1 MIDFIFMLTRN
12 DQTIP
17 DAMECLETAIA
28 SGITHIGFKNVGL
41 PVEELKKLASRIR
54 ESGAT
59 VYLEVVSLDAESE
72 VKSSKAALEF
82 GIDRLMGG
90 THPELVLP
98 IIRDKKIGYYPFVG
112 KIVNHPSILTGTQE
126 DIVSSAVS
134 LASMDGVTGLDL
146 LAYRWT
152 EKNVEGMIE
161 AVCKALDKPVI
172 VAGSIGSPERIK
184 AVANA
189 GVAGFTIGTAALT
202 GKFPVETGE
211 LSIQLKSIAN
221 AVHRT

>member
-1 MIDFIFMLTRN
+1 MIDFIFMLTHN

-17 DAMECLETAIA
+17 DAMDRLETAIA
-28 SGITHIGFKNVGL
+28 AGITHIGFKDVGL
-41 PVEELKKLASRIR
+41 PIEELKKLAGRIR

-72 VKSSKAALEF
+72 IKSAKAALEF

-98 IIRDKKIGYYPFVG
+98 IVRDKKIGYYPFPG
-112 KIVNHPSILTGTQE
+112 KIVGHPSILTGRQE
-126 DIVSSAVS
+126 DIVSSAIS

-152 EKNVEGMIE
+152 EENVENMIE
-161 AVCKALDKPVI
+161 AVCKAVDKPVV
-172 VAGSIGSPERIK
+172 VAGSIDSPERIT

-202 GKFPVETGE
+202 GKFPAETGE
-211 LSIQLKSIAN
+211 LSVQLKSIVD
-221 AVHRT
+221 AVHKT

>member
-1 MIDFIFMLTRN
+1 
-12 DQTIP
+12 
-17 DAMECLETAIA
+17 MERLETVIE

-72 VKSSKAALEF
+72 IKSSKAALEF
-82 GIDRLMGG
+82 GIDHLMGG

-98 IIRDKKIGYYPFVG
+98 IIHGKKIGYFPFAG
-112 KIVNHPSILTGTQE
+112 KIVNHPSILKGTEE

-134 LASMDGVTGLDL
+134 FASMDGVTGLDL

-152 EKNVEGMIE
+152 EKNVEGLIE
-161 AVCKALDKPVI
+161 AVCKAVDKPVV
-172 VAGSIGSPERIK
+172 VAGSIDSPKRIK

-189 GVAGFTIGTAALT
+189 GAAGLTIGTAALT
-202 GKFPVETGE
+202 GKFPAETGE
-211 LSIQLKSIAN
+211 LSIQLKSIIN